1 MAFVRSIGLFVSLA
15 LAITIPQIQSIVG
28 SYTLQN
34 PTDEDIKLLTKAA
47 GNASMYQAN
56 VTARICLY
64 AVESLQTQ
72 VVAGINYK
80 FQVAGCNVMTDK
92 ELGACIDRNCEHF
105 DYNIVLFSQPWTD
118 TLQVTSITPAD

>member
-64 AVESLQTQ
+64 AVES
-72 VVAGINYK
+72 G
-80 FQVAGCNVMTDK
+80 GMTDK